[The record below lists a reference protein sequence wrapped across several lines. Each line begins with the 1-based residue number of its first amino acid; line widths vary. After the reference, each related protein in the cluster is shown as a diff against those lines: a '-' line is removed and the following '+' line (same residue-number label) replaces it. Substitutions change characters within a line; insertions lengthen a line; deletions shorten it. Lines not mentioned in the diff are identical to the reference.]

1 MRADLWRVESFV
13 MPSVSSPDDSAPAA
27 KLCGASASRHGRV
40 KLSRLEPP
48 LEVSGG
54 EAGESVAGSAQGS
67 GANVASAHPSKQRK
81 PNISDVAQTAGV
93 SYQTVSRVLNN
104 APDVSAATR
113 ERIQQV
119 IKDMGYRRSRTATAL
134 STSRSTAIGIL
145 TDGSPRFGPVGT
157 LLALEK
163 VAREKG
169 YFTTVVTVEEP
180 YEDSIPKGL
189 DTLDGIEVDGI
200 IVIAPLLSMAEAVRA
215 ATIRV
220 PVEMIAAGAS
230 STPNLFTYSENQELG
245 ARMATQHLIDLG
257 HTDIAHIAG
266 SMDWFDGRVRK
277 SGWEAAL
284 RDAGLELGLCLEG
297 DWSPRSAYDTALQL
311 IEEGNVP
318 QAIFAASDHTALGL
332 IRAFAE
338 SGIRV
343 PEDVSVVGFD
353 DVEGSEFFLPPLT
366 TVRQDFASLAHA
378 SIEVLLGA
386 IEGREVNR
394 APSEPTL
401 VARRSAAPA
410 QHRAR

>member
-1 MRADLWRVESFV
+1 M
-13 MPSVSSPDDSAPAA
+13 
-27 KLCGASASRHGRV
+27 
-40 KLSRLEPP
+40 
-48 LEVSGG
+48 
-54 EAGESVAGSAQGS
+54 AGSARGNDS
-67 GANVASAHPSKQRK
+67 KAAPAHPTRPRK

-113 ERIQQV
+113 ERIQQI

-157 LLALEK
+157 LMALEK
-163 VAREKG
+163 VARQKG
-169 YFTTVVTVEEP
+169 YFTTVITVEEP
-180 YEDSIPKGL
+180 YADSIPQAL
-189 DTLDGIEVDGI
+189 DSLDEIEVDGI
-200 IVIAPLLSMAEAVRA
+200 IVIAPLLSMAAAVRSA
-215 ATIRV
+215 SIQV

-257 HTDIAHIAG
+257 HTDIAHLAG
-266 SMDWFDGRVRK
+266 SIAWFDGRVRK
-277 SGWEAAL
+277 AGWEAAL
-284 RDAGLELGLCLEG
+284 RDAGLSPGLCLEG
-297 DWSPRSAYDTALQL
+297 DWSPGWAYETGLRL
-311 IEEGNVP
+311 VEEGRVP

-332 IRAFAE
+332 IRALSE

-366 TVRQDFASLAHA
+366 TVRQDFAALANA

-386 IEGREVNR
+386 IEGREVDR
-394 APSEPTL
+394 APSAPTL
-401 VARRSAAPA
+401 VARASAAPA
-410 QHRAR
+410 RHR

>member
-1 MRADLWRVESFV
+1 
-13 MPSVSSPDDSAPAA
+13 
-27 KLCGASASRHGRV
+27 
-40 KLSRLEPP
+40 
-48 LEVSGG
+48 
-54 EAGESVAGSAQGS
+54 VAGSARGN
-67 GANVASAHPSKQRK
+67 GAKVASAHPSRPRK

-93 SYQTVSRVLNN
+93 SYQTVSRVLND

-113 ERIQQV
+113 ERIQQI

-157 LLALEK
+157 LMALEK
-163 VAREKG
+163 VARQKG

-180 YEDSIPKGL
+180 YADSIPNAL
-189 DTLDGIEVDGI
+189 DTLDEIEVDGI
-200 IVIAPLLSMAEAVRA
+200 IVIAPLLSMAAAVRG
-215 ATIRV
+215 ATIQV

-257 HTDIAHIAG
+257 HTDIAHLAG

-277 SGWEAAL
+277 AGWEAAL
-284 RDAGLELGLCLEG
+284 RDADLSPGLCLEG
-297 DWSPRSAYDTALQL
+297 DWSPGWAYETGLRL
-311 IEEGNVP
+311 IQEDRVP

-332 IRAFAE
+332 IRALSE

-343 PEDVSVVGFD
+343 PDDVSVVGFD

-366 TVRQDFASLAHA
+366 TVRQDFAALAHA

-386 IEGREVNR
+386 IEGREVDR
-394 APSEPTL
+394 APSAPTL
-401 VARRSAAPA
+401 VARRSAIPA
-410 QHRAR
+410 RRRD